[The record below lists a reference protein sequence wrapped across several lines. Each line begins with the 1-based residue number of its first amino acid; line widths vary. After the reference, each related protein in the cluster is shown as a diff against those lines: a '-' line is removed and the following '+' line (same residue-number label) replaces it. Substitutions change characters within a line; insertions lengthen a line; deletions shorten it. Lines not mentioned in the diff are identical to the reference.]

1 MLPPTLHIPGE
12 PKSAD
17 PPAELLTLCDT
28 LTHPLVRRTGI
39 TCDAKGNWAL
49 LASVPKTT
57 NVPIPVLEAMCGGF
71 PVVYE
76 AEPDEPLRPFGS
88 GNAAPMPTG

>member
-1 MLPPTLHIPGE
+1 MHPPKLHIPGE

-17 PPAELLTLCDT
+17 PPVELLTLCDS
-28 LTHPLVRRTGI
+28 LTHPLLRRTGI
-39 TCDAKGNWAL
+39 TCDSQGNWAL

-57 NVPIPVLEAMCGGF
+57 NVPIPALEALCGGF

-76 AEPDEPLRPFGS
+76 AEPDEPLQPYGG
-88 GNAAPMPTG
+88 GNTNSMPAR

>member
-76 AEPDEPLRPFGS
+76 AEPDEPLRPYDG
-88 GNAAPMPTG
+88 GNTTPVSAG

>member
-1 MLPPTLHIPGE
+1 MLPPKLHIPGE

-17 PPAELLTLCDT
+17 PPAELLTLCDS
-28 LTHPLVRRTGI
+28 LKHPLLRRTGI

-57 NVPIPVLEAMCGGF
+57 NIPVSDLEALCDGF

-76 AEPDEPLRPFGS
+76 AEPDEPLRPYGG
-88 GNAAPMPTG
+88 GNTTSTPAE